1 MTRTPRSHL
10 PPECADG
17 ADTQVESAAEYPD
30 HAGGPGENGV
40 DPVGMRSQQL
50 RTALNTRV
58 RCRRFPAE
66 FSESGPGLVHA
77 IRCRMELLH
86 RELTERII
94 GVYFDVYT
102 ELGFGFLERVC
113 QTAVVIGL
121 RQAGL
126 RVEQNVSF
134 AVWFRGQLI
143 GYFIADIVVEGR
155 VLLEIKAKSALHA
168 FDEAQAINYLR
179 ASSLEVALI
188 LNFGPK
194 REYRRRILTNSRK
207 SAPRTE
213 RASEPQP

>member
-1 MTRTPRSHL
+1 
-10 PPECADG
+10 
-17 ADTQVESAAEYPD
+17 
-30 HAGGPGENGV
+30 
-40 DPVGMRSQQL
+40 
-50 RTALNTRV
+50 
-58 RCRRFPAE
+58 
-66 FSESGPGLVHA
+66 
-77 IRCRMELLH
+77 MELLH

-113 QTAVVIGL
+113 QTAVVIAL

-213 RASEPQP
+213 GASEPQP